1 MDKRAKKEEKILK
14 DFQKISKEMAPKP
27 QYFKNIILAF
37 IVGGIICTIGQFI
50 LNIMLRF
57 GMDEEAAKQ
66 WLPIIM
72 IFIGALLTG
81 FGVYDK
87 IASFGGAGTVVPIT
101 GFSNAVVSPAIEFK
115 KEGFVFGV
123 AAKMIT
129 IAGPVLVYGI
139 GTSVIIGIIYYIL
152 GLLGIVE

>member
-57 GMDEEAAKQ
+57 G
-66 WLPIIM
+66 
-72 IFIGALLTG
+72 
-81 FGVYDK
+81 
-87 IASFGGAGTVVPIT
+87 
-101 GFSNAVVSPAIEFK
+101 
-115 KEGFVFGV
+115 
-123 AAKMIT
+123 
-129 IAGPVLVYGI
+129 
-139 GTSVIIGIIYYIL
+139 
-152 GLLGIVE
+152 

>member
-123 AAKMIT
+123 AAKMFT
-129 IAGPVLVYGI
+129 IAGPVLVYG
-139 GTSVIIGIIYYIL
+139 
-152 GLLGIVE
+152 

>member
-66 WLPIIM
+66 IKRM
-72 IFIGALLTG
+72 
-81 FGVYDK
+81 Y
-87 IASFGGAGTVVPIT
+87 
-101 GFSNAVVSPAIEFK
+101 
-115 KEGFVFGV
+115 
-123 AAKMIT
+123 
-129 IAGPVLVYGI
+129 
-139 GTSVIIGIIYYIL
+139 
-152 GLLGIVE
+152 

>member
-1 MDKRAKKEEKILK
+1 
-14 DFQKISKEMAPKP
+14 MAPKP

-115 KEGFVFGV
+115 K
-123 AAKMIT
+123 KD
-129 IAGPVLVYGI
+129 LY
-139 GTSVIIGIIYYIL
+139 L
-152 GLLGIVE
+152 GLLQRCLQLQVQYLFME